1 MKRTLMVSV
10 AALALAAGSTIA
22 MSQGNSGRGEGG
34 GASAPMNNPAGAGA
48 SGGASGQINESPAPG
63 RGAQDRAVPEKQQ
76 KAQQAP
82 SGTQTPNARQTQGER
97 EQAPTTKQS
106 QGERDKSGTQQ
117 QTQSPS
123 AGGSKQGTAGTAGT
137 MKSSNVSLT
146 TEQKTVIRSKVL
158 TSSAPRVTNVNFDI
172 RVGTVVPR
180 AVRIAP
186 VPVTLIEIEPT
197 WRGYMYFVYADEI
210 IIVEPRTLQ
219 IVAVLQV

>member
-34 GASAPMNNPAGAGA
+34 GANAPMNNPAGA
-48 SGGASGQINESPAPG
+48 SGGASGQMNESPAPG

-82 SGTQTPNARQTQGER
+82 SGTQAPNARQTQGER

-146 TEQKTVIRSKVL
+146 TEQEGVAMLAGAWLGGLGCAAVL
-158 TSSAPRVTNVNFDI
+158 
-172 RVGTVVPR
+172 
-180 AVRIAP
+180 AVRSQGDHSERWLHRFSALAAEGSREQSMAGDADADDAEEDYVAPIAAA
-186 VPVTLIEIEPT
+186 E
-197 WRGYMYFVYADEI
+197 
-210 IIVEPRTLQ
+210 
-219 IVAVLQV
+219 